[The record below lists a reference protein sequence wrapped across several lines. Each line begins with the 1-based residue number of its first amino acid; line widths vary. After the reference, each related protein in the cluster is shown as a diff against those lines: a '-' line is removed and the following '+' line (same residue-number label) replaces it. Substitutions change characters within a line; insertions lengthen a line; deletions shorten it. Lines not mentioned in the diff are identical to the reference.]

1 MSEVTRKVL
10 HTRARRRPRG
20 DSKPIAKPSAVGT
33 HLVAGVFGAAL
44 MAVLFAAFGP
54 RPRWVGE
61 QGAALDPLRTRPL
74 EYAWNTQ
81 PEPRFPIPPYARFL
95 AGVTIVLDP
104 GHGGDAHIPNYKRGP
119 TGLREA
125 EVNLRVARFLREFLE
140 SAGAGVS
147 LTRDDDIALDPTNAI
162 DLQKRIG
169 IANRMRADLFLS
181 IHHNAAEKPEI
192 NYTSVYYHG
201 DPDDSP
207 ASLSA
212 ARNLAAGLADA
223 LRLDQHIECAVV
235 SDFSIYPRDGF
246 AVLRQAQVPAVLSE
260 ASFHSSPSEEQRL
273 RDPLY
278 NRREAYGLFLG
289 LARWAQGGLPRVELL
304 DLQADRNG
312 RGRTAR
318 LRLHD
323 GLRERGGF
331 GSNLPKIL
339 ESSIRARASSAALS
353 CSYESASGVL
363 RVSLPSSSTRDLVV
377 DFANI
382 YGQHV
387 LHPLI
392 ELRE

>member
-1 MSEVTRKVL
+1 MSEVTRKAL
-10 HTRARRRPRG
+10 RKRRRRRPRRTPAEPRG
-20 DSKPIAKPSAVGT
+20 SGRIGT
-33 HLVAGVFGAAL
+33 HLVAGVLGAAV
-44 MAVLFAAFGP
+44 MAVLFAAFGA
-54 RPRWVGE
+54 RPRLVSTD
-61 QGAALDPLRTRPL
+61 GAGLDPLKTRPHD
-74 EYAWNTQ
+74 YTWSAQ
-81 PEPRFPIPPYARFL
+81 PEPRFPLPPYARFL
-95 AGVTIVLDP
+95 AGVSIVLDA

-140 SAGAGVS
+140 SAGAAVT
-147 LTRDDDIALDPTNAI
+147 LTREDDIALDPTNAV

-169 IANRMRADLFLS
+169 IANRLRADLFLS
-181 IHHNAAEKPEI
+181 IHHNAAENPEI

-201 DPDDSP
+201 EPDDSP
-207 ASLSA
+207 ASLGA
-212 ARNLAAGLADA
+212 ARHLAAGLADA
-223 LRLDQHIECAVV
+223 LRLEQHIECAVV
-235 SDFSIYPRDGF
+235 SDFAIYPGDGF

-304 DLQADRNG
+304 DIQAERNG
-312 RGRTAR
+312 RRRTAR
-318 LRLHD
+318 LMLDD
-323 GLRERGGF
+323 GLRDRGGF
-331 GSNLPKIL
+331 GSNLPKL
-339 ESSIRARASSAALS
+339 LVSSIRARTGAAPLDFRFDP
-353 CSYESASGVL
+353 ATGVL
-363 RVSLPSSSTRDLVV
+363 QVTLPNNGVRNLVV

-387 LHPLI
+387 LPPII